1 MNSAFLTKIGL
12 GNVDIGYLF
21 LIMLI
26 LWVILIAGVAYII
39 YENVKFRKAYK
50 KFMKGS
56 TADSLEE
63 KIFQMCEEQDSL
75 RKLGIKHSR
84 EIKELFAK
92 HQSAFQKVGLVKYDA
107 FKEMGGKLSFCL
119 VLLDENDTG
128 ILINS
133 IHNTSGCFCYA
144 KKIKNGK
151 CDIVLGEEEQLAV
164 DKATRRKMK
173 IAKAEPDNVE
183 SDKE

>member
-1 MNSAFLTKIGL
+1 MNSAFLTKMGL
-12 GNVDIGYLF
+12 GNVDIGYFF
-21 LIMLI
+21 LITFILLI
-26 LWVILIAGVAYII
+26 VIIIGFAYVL
-39 YENVKFRKAYK
+39 YENIRFRKAYK

-56 TADSLEE
+56 TAESLEE
-63 KIFQMCEEQDSL
+63 KIFQMCEEQDSI
-75 RKLGIKHSR
+75 RKLGLKHSR
-84 EIKELFAK
+84 EIKDLYAK
-92 HQSAFQKVGLVKYDA
+92 HQLAFQKVGLVKYDA

-133 IHNTSGCFCYA
+133 IHSSSGCFCYS
-144 KKIKNGK
+144 KRIKNGK

-173 IAKAEPDNVE
+173 ISKSEDKASAGEE
-183 SDKE
+183 E

>member
-1 MNSAFLTKIGL
+1 MESAFLNKIGL
-12 GNVDIGYLF
+12 GNLDIGYLF
-21 LIMLI
+21 LILFILLI
-26 LWVILIAGVAYII
+26 ILIIGVGYII
-39 YENVKFRKAYK
+39 YENIKFRKAYK

-84 EIKELFAK
+84 EIKELYAK

-133 IHNTSGCFCYA
+133 IHNTSGCFCYS

-173 IAKAEPDNVE
+173 IAKALPENVE
-183 SDKE
+183 SDKD

>member
-1 MNSAFLTKIGL
+1 MESAFFNKIGL
-12 GNVDIGYLF
+12 GGIDIGYLF
-21 LIMLI
+21 LIILI
-26 LWVILIAGVAYII
+26 LIIILIAGTAYII
-39 YENVKFRKAYK
+39 YQNVKFRKAYR

-56 TADSLEE
+56 TAESLEE
-63 KIFQMCEEQDSL
+63 KVFQMCEEQDSL
-75 RKLGIKHSR
+75 RKLGLKHSR
-84 EIKELFAK
+84 EIKDLYAK
-92 HQSAFQKVGLVKYDA
+92 HQTAFQKVGLVKYDA

-133 IHNTSGCFCYA
+133 IHNTSGCYCYS
-144 KKIKNGK
+144 KRIKNGK

-173 IAKAEPDNVE
+173 IAKSNE
-183 SDKE
+183 SDNEE

>member
-39 YENVKFRKAYK
+39 SENVKFRKAYK

-84 EIKELFAK
+84 EIKELLLNGITTHDSIVDALKKNNDIAIQERIK
-92 HQSAFQKVGLVKYDA
+92 HLTKG
-107 FKEMGGKLSFCL
+107 
-119 VLLDENDTG
+119 N
-128 ILINS
+128 
-133 IHNTSGCFCYA
+133 
-144 KKIKNGK
+144 
-151 CDIVLGEEEQLAV
+151 
-164 DKATRRKMK
+164 
-173 IAKAEPDNVE
+173 
-183 SDKE
+183 

>member
-1 MNSAFLTKIGL
+1 MESGLLKSIGL
-12 GNVDIGYLF
+12 GNFDIGYLF
-21 LIMLI
+21 LLFLI
-26 LWVILIAGVAYII
+26 LILAMAGVLGYVI
-39 YENVKFRKAYK
+39 YENIKFRKAYK

-56 TADSLEE
+56 TAESLEE

-75 RKLGIKHSR
+75 RKLGLKHSR
-84 EIKELFAK
+84 EIKELYLK

-128 ILINS
+128 ILLNS
-133 IHNTSGCFCYA
+133 IHNSSGCFCYA
-144 KKIKNGK
+144 KRIKNGK

-164 DKATRRKMK
+164 DKATRKKMK
-173 IAKAEPDNVE
+173 ELKAEDN
-183 SDKE
+183 D

>member
-1 MNSAFLTKIGL
+1 MNSAFLSKIGL
-12 GNVDIGYLF
+12 GSIDYGYLF
-21 LIMLI
+21 LIMFIVLV
-26 LWVILIAGVAYII
+26 LMTAALAYVIYDNIRF
-39 YENVKFRKAYK
+39 KKAYK

-56 TADSLEE
+56 TAESLEE

-75 RKLGIKHSR
+75 RKLGLKHSR
-84 EIKELFAK
+84 EIKEIFTK

-151 CDIVLGEEEQLAV
+151 CDIILGEEEQLAV

-173 IAKAEPDNVE
+173 IAKAPDNVE
-183 SDKE
+183 PDRD

>member
-1 MNSAFLTKIGL
+1 MNSEFLSKIGL
-12 GNVDIGYLF
+12 GGIDAGYLF
-21 LIMLI
+21 LII
-26 LWVILIAGVAYII
+26 FILIIIIIGGIAYII
-39 YENVKFRKAYK
+39 YDNIKFKKAYK

-75 RKLGIKHSR
+75 RKLGSKHSR
-84 EIKELFAK
+84 EIKELYVK

-133 IHNTSGCFCYA
+133 IHNSSGCYCYA

-173 IAKAEPDNVE
+173 ISRDEKD
-183 SDKE
+183 D

>member
-1 MNSAFLTKIGL
+1 MIIIIL
-12 GNVDIGYLF
+12 
-21 LIMLI
+21 LI
-26 LWVILIAGVAYII
+26 VIIAGFAYVL
-39 YENVKFRKAYK
+39 YENIKFRKAYK

-56 TADSLEE
+56 TAESLEE
-63 KIFQMCEEQDSL
+63 KIFQMCEEQDSI
-75 RKLGIKHSR
+75 RKLGLKHSR
-84 EIKELFAK
+84 EIKDLYAK
-92 HQSAFQKVGLVKYDA
+92 HQLAFQKVGLVKYDA

-133 IHNTSGCFCYA
+133 IHNTSGCYCYA
-144 KKIKNGK
+144 KKIKNGR

-173 IAKAEPDNVE
+173 IAKTNEPE
-183 SDKE
+183 PEE